1 MQCQCDRYEVGALA
15 DSPTLCMGPAQNDKH
30 VCYPTPC
37 VNTTRCNTPDLDGGE
52 IAAIVSGVL
61 FILMFIGMC
70 ILESIR
76 QAYYVEDPRDPQ
88 DLQVPQV
95 PQVPVDAQ
103 DPQDPQDLQVL
114 ELPQA
119 SVVMV
124 AERR

>member
-1 MQCQCDRYEVGALA
+1 
-15 DSPTLCMGPAQNDKH
+15 MGPAENGKH

-37 VNTTRCNTPDLDGGE
+37 VNTTRCNTPDLNGAE

-76 QAYYVEDPRDPQ
+76 QAYYVEDPQ
-88 DLQVPQV
+88 DARIPQV
-95 PQVPVDAQ
+95 PQVPEDAQ
-103 DPQDPQDLQVL
+103 DAQDLQVL